1 MACGKIRKRRKT
13 WNQKSKKAC
22 RNHLP
27 KLLNVAAYARVSSAK
42 DAMRQSLSAQVSYYS
57 ELIQSRPGWR
67 YAGVFADEGVT
78 GTKESRE
85 GFQRLLR
92 ECRAGRIDMVI
103 TKSVSRFAR
112 NTVTLLSAVRELKS
126 LGVDVFFEEQNI
138 HSNSGDGELM
148 LTILASFAQAES
160 ESMSANVK
168 WKVKKYFSE
177 GRPWGAKLYGY
188 RVEDGRFIVLPD
200 EAAIVKRVY
209 SEYLSGKGAEAITN
223 GLNADGVATRRGG
236 KWYPNV
242 IWHML
247 RNSNYTGSLL
257 LQKTYREDPIT
268 KRKRVNDGV
277 FPQYFVEDSHE
288 AIIGT
293 DVFEA
298 VQREIERRERAYKHE
313 KKSAKGY
320 PFTGLIVCAHCG
332 RRFKRKTTRKNS
344 YSWICPT
351 FNSAGKAVCPSKQ
364 IPEWILNELFADTD
378 LTTVERMVAEDGN
391 IIRVCFKDGTE
402 RTLKWKDRSRRES
415 WTEEKRS
422 SAREAALKKG
432 GKNGEG

>member
-1 MACGKIRKRRKT
+1 MRKNQEKEAYMDSKIE
-13 WNQKSKKAC
+13 KKAC
-22 RNHLP
+22 RDHLP

-57 ELIQSRPGWR
+57 ELIRSRPGWR

-85 GFQRLLR
+85 GFQRLLS
-92 ECRAGRIDMVI
+92 ECRAGRIGMVI

-126 LGVDVFFEEQNI
+126 LRVDVFFEEQNI
-138 HSNSGDGELM
+138 HSTSGDGELM
-148 LTILASFAQAES
+148 LTILASFAQAER

-168 WKVKKYFSE
+168 WKVKKCFSE

-223 GLNADGVATRRGG
+223 GLNADGVTTRRGG

-268 KRKRVNDGV
+268 KRKG
-277 FPQYFVEDSHE
+277 
-288 AIIGT
+288 
-293 DVFEA
+293 
-298 VQREIERRERAYKHE
+298 
-313 KKSAKGY
+313 
-320 PFTGLIVCAHCG
+320 
-332 RRFKRKTTRKNS
+332 
-344 YSWICPT
+344 
-351 FNSAGKAVCPSKQ
+351 
-364 IPEWILNELFADTD
+364 
-378 LTTVERMVAEDGN
+378 
-391 IIRVCFKDGTE
+391 
-402 RTLKWKDRSRRES
+402 
-415 WTEEKRS
+415 
-422 SAREAALKKG
+422 
-432 GKNGEG
+432 